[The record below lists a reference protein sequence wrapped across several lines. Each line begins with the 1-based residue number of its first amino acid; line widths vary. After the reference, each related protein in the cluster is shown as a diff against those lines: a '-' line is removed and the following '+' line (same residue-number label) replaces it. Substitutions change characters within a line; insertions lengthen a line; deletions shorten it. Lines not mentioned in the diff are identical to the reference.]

1 MKKQWNKDIRD
12 QLKDF
17 RMKAPE
23 GLLEDIKS
31 EMLRRGLSSA
41 STSSKYPHIRPVVV
55 LRIASIAAL
64 IVILLGI
71 GYLWEKQIAPAV
83 VKEMV
88 STTIASP
95 IITEPI
101 IESLENI
108 SFEQIPSN
116 FIAEVKKVDS
126 IARLDVSSV
135 EVDEKVV
142 SAIVEEDDGET
153 KGEDLLQKKK
163 PSQMETEYI
172 PTSSGKMLAYH
183 TSSLK
188 KSSWAVGVYY
198 SGVVAQFNPEG
209 KGDFMSATPK
219 PPSYED
225 PSPVRPSMTISS
237 RRGDTSYKLVS
248 QTTHRLPIKLGI
260 SVRYRLDER
269 WNLQSGLTYSYLS
282 SELYDI
288 QQNATYNTGQ
298 RLHYLG
304 VPLQLGYQIW
314 ADKRFRGYMAMGG
327 QVEKLVSGKAAIL
340 YSQDNLIKSTPVQS
354 ISDKRLLFS
363 ALASVGV
370 EYVFGKDLSLYAEP
384 GVHYY
389 FKNGNGLRTH
399 YNEQPL
405 NLSMTVGFRFHWKK

>member
-1 MKKQWNKDIRD
+1 M
-12 QLKDF
+12 
-17 RMKAPE
+17 
-23 GLLEDIKS
+23 
-31 EMLRRGLSSA
+31 
-41 STSSKYPHIRPVVV
+41 
-55 LRIASIAAL
+55 
-64 IVILLGI
+64 
-71 GYLWEKQIAPAV
+71 
-83 VKEMV
+83 
-88 STTIASP
+88 
-95 IITEPI
+95 
-101 IESLENI
+101 
-108 SFEQIPSN
+108 
-116 FIAEVKKVDS
+116 
-126 IARLDVSSV
+126 
-135 EVDEKVV
+135 
-142 SAIVEEDDGET
+142 
-153 KGEDLLQKKK
+153 
-163 PSQMETEYI
+163 
-172 PTSSGKMLAYH
+172 
-183 TSSLK
+183 
-188 KSSWAVGVYY
+188 
-198 SGVVAQFNPEG
+198 
-209 KGDFMSATPK
+209 
-219 PPSYED
+219 
-225 PSPVRPSMTISS
+225 
-237 RRGDTSYKLVS
+237 
-248 QTTHRLPIKLGI
+248 
-260 SVRYRLDER
+260 DER